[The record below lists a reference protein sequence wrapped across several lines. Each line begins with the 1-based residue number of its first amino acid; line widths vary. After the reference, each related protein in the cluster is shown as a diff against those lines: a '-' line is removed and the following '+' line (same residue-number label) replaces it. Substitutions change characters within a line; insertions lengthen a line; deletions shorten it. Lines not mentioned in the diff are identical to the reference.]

1 MLKNTFQA
9 YGAMTKIVHWLV
21 AVVVLGL
28 FALGLWMVDLTYYD
42 EWYRSAPH
50 YHKSIGILLAVVM
63 IFRTVWRL
71 CNVRPEVP
79 IEHTLFEKKAA
90 HSAHIILYVMIF
102 LMVLTGYLIS
112 TADNR
117 GIEVF
122 NWFEV
127 ASLGSFFENQED
139 IAGDIHRWLAYGLIG
154 LVSVHSIA
162 ALKHHFID
170 KDNTLKRM
178 L

>member
-1 MLKNTFQA
+1 MLKNTLQS
-9 YGAMTKIVHWLV
+9 YGAIAKIVHWLV

-42 EWYRSAPH
+42 EWYRLAPH
-50 YHKSIGILLAVVM
+50 YHKSVGILLAIVM
-63 IFRTVWRL
+63 LFRLVWRI
-71 CNVRPEVP
+71 CNVRPKTPV
-79 IEHTLFEKKAA
+79 EHTLFEKKAA
-90 HSAHIILYVMIF
+90 HCVHVMLYIIIF
-102 LMVLTGYLIS
+102 LMIVTGYLIS

-127 ASLGSFFENQED
+127 MSLGSFLDNQED
-139 IAGDIHRWLAYGLIG
+139 IAGNIHRWLAYGLIG